1 MRFWKKY
8 FSIGEGWSSR
18 LGHRSD
24 VSLGRG
30 TVWFYYIAKLIA
42 VVTAWCFME
51 NECLARKTNQPI
63 YETPFDLAAGG
74 ASLTFAAKEGR
85 LFSNPALLPHG
96 GRFHQWFGSTSTLI
110 FNRESV
116 DTIRSVAAGKSSTSE
131 GSGDSANSSSGSSPI
146 LDQVFR
152 TPVRVGAAQ
161 ALSWLNSTLAIS
173 GFSRFEVDLRAL
185 EYGENGMPQMEF
197 LGENYQGLALG
208 TAFRTPTLPWLS
220 LGITA
225 KGLLAAEPDLA
236 LELTDASAVQKFQDP
251 AYLRSLA
258 TNNRGFGY
266 DLGTLIF
273 LQGRRVDWKWAGTV
287 NDVGGTAL
295 VGDGSLKTFKQV
307 LSTGLG
313 LTFHTGRDAIHLAV
327 DYRDITGAYQEGL
340 FKRVRAGVRATLRG
354 YVGLAAGFYDGNPSI
369 GAEIDLILLRLAL
382 TSYKRELADR
392 PGVNSRQIVQ
402 LSISAG
408 F

>member
-1 MRFWKKY
+1 MRFWKK
-8 FSIGEGWSSR
+8 SLPIREGWSPC
-18 LGHRSD
+18 LGLRSD
-24 VSLGRG
+24 VSRG
-30 TVWFYYIAKLIA
+30 SCSKWLSHSTKLILI
-42 VVTAWCFME
+42 VTAGCLLE
-51 NECLARKTNQPI
+51 NECFARKTNQPI

-96 GRFHQWFGSTSTLI
+96 GRFHQWFGSTTTLI
-110 FNRESV
+110 FNRESI
-116 DTIRSVAAGKSSTSE
+116 DTVRSLA
-131 GSGDSANSSSGSSPI
+131 SGSSGSSGDNAGGSSESSPI
-146 LDQVFR
+146 IDQVFK
-152 TPVRVGAAQ
+152 TPVRIGAAQ

-185 EYGENGMPQMEF
+185 EYGENGIPQIEF
-197 LGENYQGLALG
+197 LGENYQGVALG
-208 TAFRTPTLPWLS
+208 TAFRTPTMPWLS

-225 KGLLAAEPDLA
+225 KGLLASEPELA

-251 AYLRSLA
+251 VYLRSLA

-295 VGDGSLKTFKQV
+295 AGDGSLKAFKQV

-313 LTFHTGRDAIHLAV
+313 LTFHTGRDAAHFAV
-327 DYRDITGAYQEGL
+327 DYRDVTGAYQEGL
-340 FKRVRAGVRATLRG
+340 FKRVRVGVRVTLRG
-354 YVGLAAGFYDGNPSI
+354 YVGLAAGFYDGNPSM
-369 GAEIDLILLRLAL
+369 GAEIDLILMRLAL
-382 TSYKRELADR
+382 STYKRELGDR
-392 PGVNSRQIVQ
+392 PGINSRQIVQ
-402 LSISAG
+402 ISLSAG

>member
-1 MRFWKKY
+1 
-8 FSIGEGWSSR
+8 
-18 LGHRSD
+18 
-24 VSLGRG
+24 
-30 TVWFYYIAKLIA
+30 
-42 VVTAWCFME
+42 ME
-51 NECLARKTNQPI
+51 NECFARKTNQPI

-96 GRFHQWFGSTSTLI
+96 GRFHQWFGSTTTLI
-110 FNRESV
+110 FNRESI
-116 DTIRSVAAGKSSTSE
+116 DTVRSLA
-131 GSGDSANSSSGSSPI
+131 SGSSGSSGDNAGGSSESSPI
-146 LDQVFR
+146 IDQVFK
-152 TPVRVGAAQ
+152 TPVRIGAAQ

-185 EYGENGMPQMEF
+185 EYGENGIPQIEF
-197 LGENYQGLALG
+197 LGENYQGVALG
-208 TAFRTPTLPWLS
+208 TAFRTPTMPWLS

-225 KGLLAAEPDLA
+225 KGLLASEPELA

-251 AYLRSLA
+251 VYLRSLA

-295 VGDGSLKTFKQV
+295 AGDGSLKAFKQV

-313 LTFHTGRDAIHLAV
+313 LTFHTGRDAAHFAV
-327 DYRDITGAYQEGL
+327 DYRDVTGAYQEGL
-340 FKRVRAGVRATLRG
+340 FKRVRVGVRVTLRG
-354 YVGLAAGFYDGNPSI
+354 YVGLAAGFYDGNPSM
-369 GAEIDLILLRLAL
+369 GAEIDLILMRLAL
-382 TSYKRELADR
+382 STYKRELGDR
-392 PGVNSRQIVQ
+392 PGINSRQIVQ
-402 LSISAG
+402 ISLSAG